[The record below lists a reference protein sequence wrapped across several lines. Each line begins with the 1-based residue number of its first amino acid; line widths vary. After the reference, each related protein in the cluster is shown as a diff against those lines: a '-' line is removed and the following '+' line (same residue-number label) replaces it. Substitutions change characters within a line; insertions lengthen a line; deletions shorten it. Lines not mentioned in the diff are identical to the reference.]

1 MVLFWLYLILLFTF
15 FYPQNSYFSE
25 TTYCRLLKPFPLDS
39 VCPETRKRDFQTVS
53 MHFSYSPFFTP
64 KTLISQKLLIVD
76 TWNHSHWI
84 WHAPKLEHGAFK
96 QFRCIFPT
104 QNQENVNRVK
114 LGLVQKEN
122 FCFNWTLM
130 IWKAWNWE
138 HLGFGVCQI

>member
-1 MVLFWLYLILLFTF
+1 MFSSFFVKKWNCRVLNFGAEVMQDYRNITGYIWFYFDYIL
-15 FYPQNSYFSE
+15 PYFS
-25 TTYCRLLKPFPLDS
+25 PFLI
-39 VCPETRKRDFQTVS
+39 
-53 MHFSYSPFFTP
+53 P

-84 WHAPKLEHGAFK
+84 RHAPKLEHKAFK

-138 HLGFGVCQI
+138 HLGFGACQI

>member
-1 MVLFWLYLILLFTF
+1 MFSSFFVKKWNCRVLNFGHRSYAGLQEHNWIYMVLFWLNLALLFTF
-15 FYPQNSYFSE
+15 FY
-25 TTYCRLLKPFPLDS
+25 
-39 VCPETRKRDFQTVS
+39 
-53 MHFSYSPFFTP
+53 P

-84 WHAPKLEHGAFK
+84 WHAPKPEHGTFK

-104 QNQENVNRVK
+104 QNQQNDNRVK

-122 FCFNWTLM
+122 FCFNWTIM

-138 HLGFGVCQI
+138 HLGSGPCWF